1 MAIEEFKTWKCT
13 KCGWV
18 FHGTEVPKSC
28 SDCDKIINK
37 YKKAKIEPYM
47 GSNTIGGVVLVY
59 GDQTI
64 ASSSNDRECDMLRA
78 VAEQLNDCIAWDDEL
93 TLREGKM

>member
-1 MAIEEFKTWKCT
+1 
-13 KCGWV
+13 
-18 FHGTEVPKSC
+18 
-28 SDCDKIINK
+28 
-37 YKKAKIEPYM
+37 M

-59 GDQTI
+59 GDQII
-64 ASSSNDRECDMLRA
+64 ASSYNDRECDMLRA